1 MTNSNPRF
9 DIRDRDI
16 NARALY
22 DPRFDKKRKVNNQP
36 PVQKAASG
44 MQPPAPDLRINQ
56 PESSL
61 SIRQPQTQPAAQPQ
75 SPQRI
80 PVIPYTPPA
89 AQTPAPQPAA
99 QPQPVQQRPAP
110 QSTTRRI
117 VTGDSVATG
126 IGHGGARGDATTDAA
141 WGRGSNEQ
149 LNFMR
154 SKGPEYY
161 RGADVVLSSGVLNSG
176 DIPSVEEQIKFLVRS
191 GAKSIRLAGAPN
203 TGRFAYLNPVLQ
215 ELAQKYGIQFIGSYA
230 SQDGIHPFSYT
241 NYK

>member
-44 MQPPAPDLRINQ
+44 MQPPAPQPDLRINQ
-56 PESSL
+56 PAPSA
-61 SIRQPQTQPAAQPQ
+61 QTQQLQITPSTQPPAQPA
-75 SPQRI
+75 SPQ
-80 PVIPYTPPA
+80 PVP
-89 AQTPAPQPAA
+89 QTPAPQPAA

-176 DIPSVEEQIKFLVRS
+176 DIPSVEEQIKFLVQS

-230 SQDGIHPFSYT
+230 SQDGVHPFSYT